1 MPRMWLTLRLC
12 ARAKADKVHFI
23 LEWSGRVPL
32 DVETNTVAD
41 VFKVVGKK
49 KLRHAG
55 MNQP

>member
-1 MPRMWLTLRLC
+1 MWLTLRLC